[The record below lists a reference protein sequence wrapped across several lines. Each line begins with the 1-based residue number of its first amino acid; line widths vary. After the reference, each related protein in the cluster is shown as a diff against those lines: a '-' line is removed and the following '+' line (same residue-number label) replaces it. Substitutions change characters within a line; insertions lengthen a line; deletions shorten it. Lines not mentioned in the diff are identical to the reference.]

1 MANTTSTRTCLS
13 PQGLAPTL
21 YSTGPDRGVLCFGGG
36 TFTTFSSCLVLGGAE
51 YSGLCRSE
59 SNYEGTDAPP
69 QWPAADRLALRACH
83 PQQQPQALPDA
94 QKIVLSNISVHF
106 VWVRNHGD
114 KETLSNRIIFL
125 GSIRNQEGC
134 LCPNSW

>member
-1 MANTTSTRTCLS
+1 MANTTSTRTFLS

-21 YSTGPDRGVLCFGGG
+21 YSTGPDRHVLCFGEG
-36 TFTTFSSCLVLGGAE
+36 TFPTFSLCSVLGGAE

-83 PQQQPQALPDA
+83 PQQQPQALLDA
-94 QKIVLSNISVHF
+94 QKMF
-106 VWVRNHGD
+106 
-114 KETLSNRIIFL
+114 
-125 GSIRNQEGC
+125 
-134 LCPNSW
+134 